1 MSGGPPSNR
10 YVYEDELNL
19 TSPPPH
25 NDPFAIPDDDYDSDD
40 EYDNTHA
47 DTDDYEYGEDNHS
60 SSNYNRGG
68 GPRRSR
74 VELWQDDTRKFNKN
88 GQQFEMVPLSENNG
102 GADRERY
109 FDYDSDDNDKEDD
122 EDDDDE
128 GQVRPS
134 HYSNFYSTAPLPSPE
149 SLTSGDD
156 YDTSNTYLS
165 KRIYHYLYPPNV
177 PREVQLLR
185 KENIAVPACYL
196 LVGLL
201 QGLSGPFTNV
211 YPLDLNASEAQQT
224 TISSLKSLPSTFKL
238 AFGFFSDNVPLA
250 GYRRKSYMLLGWAIA
265 SLSMI
270 ILFTF
275 SDLSVEALA
284 FNNEQT
290 MSNGDGS
297 SGRYLL
303 RHLQSSSTSH
313 FGEQTNIVGAPP
325 SIPFLSFTLLMFGSG
340 FWFADVMG
348 DSLVAEKAKLEPES
362 SRGHLQS
369 TCYACRF
376 FGLMIAAPLSTVI
389 YSKYGPQSVV
399 MLMAALPSLI
409 LPLIYNLKEK
419 KDMKVASTREQCGE
433 IWNTVCSRAVWQPM
447 GFVYLYNVLQVG
459 NAAWKQFLKTVLE
472 FTSNQL
478 NSLLIVAYV
487 LLWLGIMAYKKFFI
501 TWSWRSVYV
510 STTLLN
516 GLLSALQILLIK
528 GITFG
533 LSPFLFALG
542 DDAFADFIGGIQF
555 LPTTIMMVHLC
566 PAGSEGASYAM
577 FTTMS
582 NSAYTLASAFSTL
595 LLGVWDVSKDAM
607 ERGDLTGMINLTA
620 LTTLIQVSGILFV
633 GLLPRTKEDL
643 NNLHSDPMSGSK
655 IGGFIFLFVTFASVL
670 YSIVVGVLNIV
681 APGWSGESR

>member
-1 MSGGPPSNR
+1 MSGGPPSSR
-10 YVYEDELNL
+10 YAFEDELNL
-19 TSPPPH
+19 ASPPH
-25 NDPFAIPDDDYDSDD
+25 DPNAIPDEDYDSD
-40 EYDNTHA
+40 EYDNTHP
-47 DTDDYEYGEDNHS
+47 DEDDYEYGESIRN
-60 SSNYNRGG
+60 NGNGRK
-68 GPRRSR
+68 GPRRNKI
-74 VELWQDDTRKFNKN
+74 ELWQDHTREFNKN
-88 GQQFEMVPLSENNG
+88 GQNFEMVPLSDNN
-102 GADRERY
+102 DDDHQDNY
-109 FDYDSDDNDKEDD
+109 FEYDSDDNNDD
-122 EDDDDE
+122 EDE

-134 HYSNFYSTAPLPSPE
+134 HYSNFYSSTPLS
-149 SLTSGDD
+149 SDALSSGDD

-250 GYRRKSYMLLGWAIA
+250 GYRRKSYMLLGWAIT

-270 ILFTF
+270 LLLTF
-275 SDLSVEALA
+275 SDLSVEAMAL
-284 FNNEQT
+284 NNEQ
-290 MSNGDGS
+290 MVNGDGS
-297 SGRYLL
+297 SGRYFL
-303 RHLQSSSTSH
+303 RHLQSSTAEFGRQTS
-313 FGEQTNIVGAPP
+313 IVGAPP

-399 MLMAALPSLI
+399 MLMAGLPSLI

-419 KDMKVASTREQCGE
+419 KDVEVASTKEQCGE

-501 TWSWRSVYV
+501 TWSWRSVYL

-516 GLLSALQILLIK
+516 GIFSALQILLIK

-582 NSAYTLASAFSTL
+582 NSAYSLASAFSTL

-607 ERGDLTGMINLTA
+607 ERGDLTGMVNLTA
-620 LTTLIQVSGILFV
+620 LTTLIQVSGVLFV

-643 NNLHSDPMSGSK
+643 SNLHSDPMSGSK
-655 IGGFIFLFVTFASVL
+655 IGGFIFLFVTFVSVL
-670 YSIVVGVLNIV
+670 YSLAVGLLNIV

>member
-1 MSGGPPSNR
+1 MSGGPSSSR
-10 YVYEDELNL
+10 YAFEDELNL
-19 TSPPPH
+19 ASPPH
-25 NDPFAIPDDDYDSDD
+25 DPFAIPDEDYDSD
-40 EYDNTHA
+40 EYDNTHP
-47 DTDDYEYGEDNHS
+47 DEDDYEYGESIRN
-60 SSNYNRGG
+60 NGNGRK
-68 GPRRSR
+68 GPRRNKI
-74 VELWQDDTRKFNKN
+74 ELWQDHTREFNKN
-88 GQQFEMVPLSENNG
+88 GQNFEMVPLSDNN
-102 GADRERY
+102 DDDHQDNY
-109 FDYDSDDNDKEDD
+109 FEYDSDDNNDD
-122 EDDDDE
+122 EDE

-134 HYSNFYSTAPLPSPE
+134 HYSNFYSSTPLS
-149 SLTSGDD
+149 SDALSSGDD

-250 GYRRKSYMLLGWAIA
+250 GYRRKSYMLLGWAIT

-270 ILFTF
+270 LLLTF
-275 SDLSVEALA
+275 SDLSVEAMAL
-284 FNNEQT
+284 NNEQ
-290 MSNGDGS
+290 MVNGDGS
-297 SGRYLL
+297 SGRYFL
-303 RHLQSSSTSH
+303 RHLQSSTAE
-313 FGEQTNIVGAPP
+313 FGRQSSIVGAPP

-399 MLMAALPSLI
+399 MLMAGLPSLI

-419 KDMKVASTREQCGE
+419 KDVEVASTKEQCGE

-501 TWSWRSVYV
+501 TWSWRSVYL

-516 GLLSALQILLIK
+516 GIFSALQILLIK

-582 NSAYTLASAFSTL
+582 NSAYSLASAFSTL

-607 ERGDLTGMINLTA
+607 ERGDLTGMVNLTA
-620 LTTLIQVSGILFV
+620 LTTLIQVSGVLFV

-643 NNLHSDPMSGSK
+643 SNLHSDPMSG
-655 IGGFIFLFVTFASVL
+655 IL
-670 YSIVVGVLNIV
+670 YSLAVGLLNIV

>member
-1 MSGGPPSNR
+1 MSGGPSSSR
-10 YVYEDELNL
+10 YAFEDELNL
-19 TSPPPH
+19 ASPPH
-25 NDPFAIPDDDYDSDD
+25 DPFAIPDEDYDSD
-40 EYDNTHA
+40 EYDNTHP
-47 DTDDYEYGEDNHS
+47 DEDDYEYGESIRN
-60 SSNYNRGG
+60 NGNGRK
-68 GPRRSR
+68 GPRRNKI
-74 VELWQDDTRKFNKN
+74 ELWQDHTREFNKN
-88 GQQFEMVPLSENNG
+88 GQNFEMVPLSDNN
-102 GADRERY
+102 DDDHQDNY
-109 FDYDSDDNDKEDD
+109 FEYDSDDNNDD
-122 EDDDDE
+122 EDE

-134 HYSNFYSTAPLPSPE
+134 HYSNFYSSTPLS
-149 SLTSGDD
+149 SDALSSGDD

-250 GYRRKSYMLLGWAIA
+250 GYRRKSYMLLGWAIT

-270 ILFTF
+270 LLLTF
-275 SDLSVEALA
+275 SDLSVEAMAL
-284 FNNEQT
+284 NNEQ
-290 MSNGDGS
+290 MVNGDGS
-297 SGRYLL
+297 SGRYFL
-303 RHLQSSSTSH
+303 RHLQSSTAE
-313 FGEQTNIVGAPP
+313 FGRQSSIVGAPP

-399 MLMAALPSLI
+399 MLMAGLPSLI

-419 KDMKVASTREQCGE
+419 KDVEVASTKEQCGE

-501 TWSWRSVYV
+501 TWSWRSVYL

-516 GLLSALQILLIK
+516 GIFSALQILLIK

-542 DDAFADFIGGIQF
+542 DDAFADFVGGIQF

-582 NSAYTLASAFSTL
+582 NSAYSLASAFSTL

-607 ERGDLTGMINLTA
+607 ERGDLTGMVNLTA
-620 LTTLIQVSGILFV
+620 LTTLIQVSGVLFV

-643 NNLHSDPMSGSK
+643 SNLHSDPMSGSK
-655 IGGFIFLFVTFASVL
+655 IGGFIFLFVTFVSVL
-670 YSIVVGVLNIV
+670 YSLAVGLLNIV